1 MSIIRI
7 LHFEG
12 IGFLYALLAI
22 VAYQM
27 MTGQINL
34 RWLLSRK
41 SRDNPNQT
49 SPERIQLL
57 LATIATSARYLGEV
71 RQSTGANLPDLDK
84 TWLYLMGGSGGL
96 YVLRKAWTAWKES
109 TK

>member
-1 MSIIRI
+1 MSITRI

-12 IGFLYALLAI
+12 LGFVYAMLAI

-27 MTGQINL
+27 LTGRINL
-34 RWLLSRK
+34 KGLLSRK
-41 SRDNPNQT
+41 GRADPNQT

-57 LATIATSARYLGEV
+57 LVTIAASARYIGEV
-71 RQSTGANLPDLDK
+71 RQSTTGNLPDIGND
-84 TWLYLMGGSGGL
+84 WLYLMGGSSGL
-96 YVLRKAWTAWKES
+96 YVLHKIWSAWRET